1 MSSVTPVPPAGP
13 ADAAVGATILVVD
26 DSPVNLRLVVRT
38 LEGRGYRLLA
48 AKNGRAA
55 LDIARRVHPDLILLD
70 VMMPELDGFEVCR
83 ALKSDPS
90 TRDAIVVFLSALGE
104 VTDKV
109 TGLELGASDYIT
121 KPIQPEE
128 VIARVAN
135 HVARQQLEREVRRSR
150 DRLERELAS
159 AGAMQRRILPAA
171 LPSGMGATFAAY
183 YRTSLYA
190 GGDYYDVFPLPD
202 GQFGVIV
209 ADVSGHGAPSAIVM
223 AMIRA
228 AVHAFP
234 GFACD
239 PAEMLRYLNRH
250 FEFLWESPMFATALS
265 ALIDPRDRSVTI
277 ACAGHPPPLLLRGR
291 QVTVLPVDA
300 TMPVLMMDLPKVPD
314 VRHALQGGDRLLVL
328 HRWRDRAVESRRR
341 HVRSPTPRR
350 RVRAH
355 GRTRAGRSGAR
366 PRRRSRH
373 VCRRA
378 RARRRPDAVA
388 DCDRGAGESVK
399 SDFTP
404 SSISLSRRSRR

>member
-1 MSSVTPVPPAGP
+1 MTFTASVAEPVS
-13 ADAAVGATILVVD
+13 GATILVVD

-55 LDIARRVHPDLILLD
+55 LDIAHRVRPDLILLD
-70 VMMPELDGFEVCR
+70 VMMPEMDGFEVCR
-83 ALKSDPS
+83 ALKSDPD
-90 TRDAIVVFLSALGE
+90 TRDAIVVFLSALGD

-159 AGAMQRRILPAA
+159 AGEMQRRILPST
-171 LPSGMGATFAAY
+171 LPSGHGATFAAY

-190 GGDYYDVFPLPD
+190 GGDYYDVFSLPEE
-202 GQFGVIV
+202 QFGVVV
-209 ADVSGHGAPSAIVM
+209 ADVSGHGAPAAIVM

-239 PAEMLRYLNRH
+239 PSELLRYLNRH
-250 FEFLWESPMFATALS
+250 FQFLWESPMFATALS
-265 ALIDPRDRSVTI
+265 ALVDTRDCSLTI
-277 ACAGHPPPLLLRGR
+277 ACAGHPPPLLLRDGR
-291 QVTVLPVDA
+291 VTPLEVNS
-300 TMPVLMMDLPKVPD
+300 TMPVLMMELTTVPET
-314 VRHALQGGDRLLVL
+314 RHALQRGDRVLFYTDGVTERHDPNDEMYDLPRLVDAL
-328 HRWRDRAVESRRR
+328 E
-341 HVRSPTPRR
+341 
-350 RVRAH
+350 
-355 GRTRAGRSGAR
+355 RTSDLR
-366 PRRRSRH
+366 PNEQIAAI
-373 VCRRA
+373 VQ
-378 RARRRPDAVA
+378 DV
-388 DCDRGAGESVK
+388 DVFAGEREP
-399 SDFTP
+399 DDDQTLLL
-404 SSISLSRRSRR
+404 IAIER

>member
-1 MSSVTPVPPAGP
+1 MPLPPGSP
-13 ADAAVGATILVVD
+13 PLHTTSATILVVD

-83 ALKSDPS
+83 ALKGDPD

-159 AGAMQRRILPAA
+159 AGAMQRRILPVA
-171 LPSGMGATFAAY
+171 LPKGMGATFAAY

-190 GGDYYDVFPLPD
+190 GGDYYDVFALPD

-239 PAEMLRYLNRH
+239 PAEMIRYLNRH

-265 ALIDPRDRSVTI
+265 ALVDPRELSVTI
-277 ACAGHPPPLLLRGR
+277 ACAGHPPPLLLRDGR
-291 QVTVLPVDA
+291 VSVLGVDA
-300 TMPVLMMDLPKVPD
+300 TMPILMMELTRVPD
-314 VRHALQGGDRLLVL
+314 VRHPLHKGDRLLFYTDGVTERTDTTDDMFEL
-328 HRWRDRAVESRRR
+328 PRLIAALE
-341 HVRSPTPRR
+341 RSASLAPADQ
-350 RVRAH
+350 VQAI
-355 GRTRAGRSGAR
+355 
-366 PRRRSRH
+366 
-373 VCRRA
+373 
-378 RARRRPDAVA
+378 VA
-388 DCDRGAGESVK
+388 DLDAFAGDHEPDDDQTLLLIAIEEDVK
-399 SDFTP
+399 SEA
-404 SSISLSRRSRR
+404 

>member
-1 MSSVTPVPPAGP
+1 MTVPLPGG
-13 ADAAVGATILVVD
+13 DRSAATGATILVVD

-55 LDIARRVHPDLILLD
+55 LEIARRARPDLILLD
-70 VMMPELDGFEVCR
+70 IMMPEMDGFEVCR

-90 TRDAIVVFLSALGE
+90 TRDSIVLFLSALGE

-150 DRLERELAS
+150 DFLQRELAS
-159 AGAMQRRILPAA
+159 AGAMQRGILPAA
-171 LPSGMGATFAAY
+171 LPSGNGATFSAY

-190 GGDYYDVFPLPD
+190 GGDYYDVLRLPD

-209 ADVSGHGAPSAIVM
+209 ADVSGHGAPAAIVM

-239 PAEMLRYLNRH
+239 PAEMVRYLNRH
-250 FEFLWESPMFATALS
+250 FEFMWESPMFATALC
-265 ALIDPRDRSVTI
+265 ALVDPVDRSVTI
-277 ACAGHPPPLLLRGR
+277 ACAGHPPPLLLCGG
-291 QVTVLPVDA
+291 TVRPFPVQA
-300 TMPVLMMDLPKVPD
+300 TMPVLMMDLPSVPE
-314 VRHALQGGDRLLVL
+314 VRQVLQPGDRLLFYTDGVTERHDPGDDMYDLPRLMATLERTAGQPPDEQVQSIVKDLDAFGGDREPDDDQTLLLMVL
-328 HRWRDRAVESRRR
+328 D
-341 HVRSPTPRR
+341 
-350 RVRAH
+350 
-355 GRTRAGRSGAR
+355 
-366 PRRRSRH
+366 
-373 VCRRA
+373 
-378 RARRRPDAVA
+378 
-388 DCDRGAGESVK
+388 
-399 SDFTP
+399 
-404 SSISLSRRSRR
+404 

>member
-1 MSSVTPVPPAGP
+1 MTMAFTVSEPTV
-13 ADAAVGATILVVD
+13 AAGATILVVD

-55 LDIARRVHPDLILLD
+55 LDIARRVRPDLILLD
-70 VMMPELDGFEVCR
+70 IMMPEMDGFEVCR
-83 ALKSDPS
+83 ALKADPL

-121 KPIQPEE
+121 KPIQAEE

-150 DRLERELAS
+150 DRLQKELAS
-159 AGAMQRRILPAA
+159 AGAMQRGILPAT
-171 LPSGMGATFAAY
+171 LPSGDGATFSAY

-190 GGDYYDVFPLPD
+190 GGDYYDVLRLPD

-239 PAEMLRYLNRH
+239 PAEMVRYLNRH
-250 FEFLWESPMFATALS
+250 FEFLWESPMFATALV
-265 ALIDPRDRSVTI
+265 ALVDPRDRSVTL
-277 ACAGHPPPLLLRGR
+277 ACAGHPPPLLMSGGR
-291 QVTVLPVDA
+291 VRPLPVNA
-300 TMPVLMMDLPKVPD
+300 TMPVLMMDLRSVPE
-314 VRHALQGGDRLLVL
+314 VRHVLDAGDRLLFYTDGVTERHDPQDDMYDL
-328 HRWRDRAVESRRR
+328 PRLEASFERTSGLSPDDQVTSIVRDLDAFGGDRE
-341 HVRSPTPRR
+341 
-350 RVRAH
+350 
-355 GRTRAGRSGAR
+355 
-366 PRRRSRH
+366 
-373 VCRRA
+373 
-378 RARRRPDAVA
+378 PDDDQTLLLMAI
-388 DCDRGAGESVK
+388 D
-399 SDFTP
+399 
-404 SSISLSRRSRR
+404 

>member
-1 MSSVTPVPPAGP
+1 MASVIPASPENP
-13 ADAAVGATILVVD
+13 APQTAAAATILVVD

-55 LDIARRVHPDLILLD
+55 LDIARRVRPDLILLD

-83 ALKSDPS
+83 ALKSDPD

-150 DRLERELAS
+150 DRLQRELTS
-159 AGAMQRRILPAA
+159 AGAMQRRLLPAA

-183 YRTSLYA
+183 YRTSLFA

-239 PAEMLRYLNRH
+239 PAEMIRYLNRH
-250 FEFLWESPMFATALS
+250 FEFLWESPMFATALA
-265 ALIDPRDRSVTI
+265 ALVDPRERSVTV
-277 ACAGHPPPLLLRGR
+277 ACAGHPPPLLLRDGR
-291 QVTVLPVDA
+291 ATVLGVEA
-300 TMPVLMMDLPKVPD
+300 TMPVLMMELTRVPD
-314 VRHALQGGDRLLVL
+314 VRHALQAGDRLLFYTDGVTE
-328 HRWRDRAVESRRR
+328 RMDARDDMFELPRLISSLE
-341 HVRSPTPRR
+341 RSASLAAADQ
-350 RVRAH
+350 VQAI
-355 GRTRAGRSGAR
+355 
-366 PRRRSRH
+366 
-373 VCRRA
+373 
-378 RARRRPDAVA
+378 VA
-388 DCDRGAGESVK
+388 DLDAFAGEHEPDDDQTLLLIAIEKV
-399 SDFTP
+399 
-404 SSISLSRRSRR
+404 

>member
-1 MSSVTPVPPAGP
+1 MTMAFTVSEPTV
-13 ADAAVGATILVVD
+13 AAGATILVVD

-55 LDIARRVHPDLILLD
+55 LDIARRVRPDLILLD
-70 VMMPELDGFEVCR
+70 IMMPEMDGFEVCR
-83 ALKSDPS
+83 ALKADPL

-121 KPIQPEE
+121 KPIQAEE

-150 DRLERELAS
+150 DRLQKELAS
-159 AGAMQRRILPAA
+159 AGAMQRGILPAT
-171 LPSGMGATFAAY
+171 LPSGDGATFSAY

-190 GGDYYDVFPLPD
+190 GGDYYDVLRLPD

-239 PAEMLRYLNRH
+239 PAEMVRYLNRH
-250 FEFLWESPMFATALS
+250 FEFLWESPMFATALV
-265 ALIDPRDRSVTI
+265 ALVDPRDRSVTL
-277 ACAGHPPPLLLRGR
+277 ACAGHPPPLLMSGGR
-291 QVTVLPVDA
+291 VRPLPVNA
-300 TMPVLMMDLPKVPD
+300 TMPVLMMDLRSVPE
-314 VRHALQGGDRLLVL
+314 VRHVLDAGDRLLFYTDGVTERHDPQDDMYDL
-328 HRWRDRAVESRRR
+328 PRLEASFERTSGLSPDDQVTSIVRELDAFGGDRE
-341 HVRSPTPRR
+341 
-350 RVRAH
+350 
-355 GRTRAGRSGAR
+355 
-366 PRRRSRH
+366 
-373 VCRRA
+373 
-378 RARRRPDAVA
+378 PDDDQTLLLMAI
-388 DCDRGAGESVK
+388 D
-399 SDFTP
+399 
-404 SSISLSRRSRR
+404 

>member
-1 MSSVTPVPPAGP
+1 MPLPPGSP
-13 ADAAVGATILVVD
+13 PLQTTSATILVVD

-83 ALKSDPS
+83 ALKGDPG

-159 AGAMQRRILPAA
+159 AGEMQRRILPAA
-171 LPSGMGATFAAY
+171 LPKGMGATFAAY

-190 GGDYYDVFPLPD
+190 GGDYYDVFALPD

-239 PAEMLRYLNRH
+239 PAEMIRYLNRH

-265 ALIDPRDRSVTI
+265 ALVDPREPSVTI
-277 ACAGHPPPLLLRGR
+277 ACAGHPPPLLLRDGR
-291 QVTVLPVDA
+291 VSVLGVDA
-300 TMPVLMMDLPKVPD
+300 TMPILLMELTRVPD
-314 VRHALQGGDRLLVL
+314 VRHPLHQGDRLLFYTDGVTERTDTTDDMFEL
-328 HRWRDRAVESRRR
+328 PRLIEALE
-341 HVRSPTPRR
+341 RSASLAPADQ
-350 RVRAH
+350 VQAI
-355 GRTRAGRSGAR
+355 
-366 PRRRSRH
+366 
-373 VCRRA
+373 
-378 RARRRPDAVA
+378 VA
-388 DCDRGAGESVK
+388 DLDAFAGDHEPDDDQTLLLIAIEEDSK
-399 SDFTP
+399 SEA
-404 SSISLSRRSRR
+404 

>member
-1 MSSVTPVPPAGP
+1 VDPDQTMNPLPSAMPGGSPPA
-13 ADAAVGATILVVD
+13 AGATVLVVD

-55 LDIARRVHPDLILLD
+55 LDIARRVRPDLILLD

-190 GGDYYDVFPLPD
+190 GGDYYDVFALPD

-265 ALIDPRDRSVTI
+265 ALVDPRERSVTI
-277 ACAGHPPPLLLRGR
+277 ACAGHPPPLLQRGGR
-291 QVTVLPVDA
+291 VSVLPVDA
-300 TMPVLMMDLPKVPD
+300 TMPVLMMDLPRIPD
-314 VRHALQGGDRLLVL
+314 VRHALQSGDRLLFYTDGVTE
-328 HRWRDRAVESRRR
+328 RPN
-341 HVRSPTPRR
+341 RSDDLYDLPRLTASFER
-350 RVRAH
+350 S
-355 GRTRAGRSGAR
+355 AGMPPADQVGAL
-366 PRRRSRH
+366 
-373 VCRRA
+373 
-378 RARRRPDAVA
+378 VA
-388 DCDRGAGESVK
+388 DLDAFAAEREPDDDQTLLLIAIE
-399 SDFTP
+399 
-404 SSISLSRRSRR
+404 

>member
-1 MSSVTPVPPAGP
+1 MSDATSTAVRVLPPVA
-13 ADAAVGATILVVD
+13 GATILVVD

-55 LDIARRVHPDLILLD
+55 LDIARRVRPDLILLD
-70 VMMPELDGFEVCR
+70 VMMPEVDGFEVCR
-83 ALKSDPS
+83 ALKADPA

-135 HVARQQLEREVRRSR
+135 HVARQQLEREVRQSR

-159 AGAMQRRILPAA
+159 AGEMQRRLLPSA

-190 GGDYYDVFPLPD
+190 GGDYYDVFALPD

-209 ADVSGHGAPSAIVM
+209 ADVSGHGAQSAIVM
-223 AMIRA
+223 SMIRA

-265 ALIDPRDRSVTI
+265 ALIDPRERTVTV
-277 ACAGHPPPLLLRGR
+277 ACAGHPHPLLLRGGR
-291 QVTVLPVDA
+291 VSVLPVDA
-300 TMPVLMMDLPKVPD
+300 TMPILMMELLKVPD
-314 VRHALQGGDRLLVL
+314 VSNPLQSGDRILFYTDGVTERHDAGDDMYDLPRLVEAFERSASL
-328 HRWRDRAVESRRR
+328 PPAEQIQAV
-341 HVRSPTPRR
+341 
-350 RVRAH
+350 
-355 GRTRAGRSGAR
+355 
-366 PRRRSRH
+366 
-373 VCRRA
+373 
-378 RARRRPDAVA
+378 VA
-388 DCDRGAGESVK
+388 DVDAFAADREPDDDQTLLLIAME
-399 SDFTP
+399 
-404 SSISLSRRSRR
+404 

>member
-1 MSSVTPVPPAGP
+1 MSGVTPVPPAGP

-314 VRHALQGGDRLLVL
+314 VRHALQGGDRLLFYTDGVTERSNPADDMFDLPRLVAALERTAERTPADQVL
-328 HRWRDRAVESRRR
+328 ALVEELD
-341 HVRSPTPRR
+341 TF
-350 RVRAH
+350 
-355 GRTRAGRSGAR
+355 
-366 PRRRSRH
+366 
-373 VCRRA
+373 
-378 RARRRPDAVA
+378 
-388 DCDRGAGESVK
+388 AGEREPDDDQTLLLIAIEEQGTV
-399 SDFTP
+399 
-404 SSISLSRRSRR
+404 

>member
-1 MSSVTPVPPAGP
+1 MTMAFTVSEPTV
-13 ADAAVGATILVVD
+13 AAGATILVVD

-55 LDIARRVHPDLILLD
+55 LDIARRVRPDLILLD
-70 VMMPELDGFEVCR
+70 IMMPEMDGFEVCR
-83 ALKSDPS
+83 ALKADPL

-121 KPIQPEE
+121 KPIQAEE

-150 DRLERELAS
+150 DRLQKELAS
-159 AGAMQRRILPAA
+159 AGAMQRGILPAT
-171 LPSGMGATFAAY
+171 LPSGDGATFSAY

-190 GGDYYDVFPLPD
+190 GGDYYDVLRLPD

-239 PAEMLRYLNRH
+239 PAEMVRYLNRH
-250 FEFLWESPMFATALS
+250 FEFLWESPMFATALV
-265 ALIDPRDRSVTI
+265 ALVDPRDRSVTL
-277 ACAGHPPPLLLRGR
+277 ACAGHPPPLLMSGGR
-291 QVTVLPVDA
+291 VRPLPVNA
-300 TMPVLMMDLPKVPD
+300 TMPVLMMDLRAVPE
-314 VRHALQGGDRLLVL
+314 VRHVLDAGDRLLFYTDGVTERHDPQDDMYDL
-328 HRWRDRAVESRRR
+328 PRLEASFERTSGLSPDDQVTSIVRDLDAFGGDRE
-341 HVRSPTPRR
+341 
-350 RVRAH
+350 
-355 GRTRAGRSGAR
+355 
-366 PRRRSRH
+366 
-373 VCRRA
+373 
-378 RARRRPDAVA
+378 PDDDQTLLLMAI
-388 DCDRGAGESVK
+388 D
-399 SDFTP
+399 
-404 SSISLSRRSRR
+404 

>member
-1 MSSVTPVPPAGP
+1 MTMALTVSEPTV
-13 ADAAVGATILVVD
+13 AAGATILVVD

-55 LDIARRVHPDLILLD
+55 LDIARRVRPDLILLD
-70 VMMPELDGFEVCR
+70 IMMPEMDGFEVCR
-83 ALKSDPS
+83 ALKADPL

-121 KPIQPEE
+121 KPIQAEE

-150 DRLERELAS
+150 DRLQKELAS
-159 AGAMQRRILPAA
+159 AGAMQRGILPAT
-171 LPSGMGATFAAY
+171 LPSGDGATFSAY

-190 GGDYYDVFPLPD
+190 GGDYYDVLRLPD

-239 PAEMLRYLNRH
+239 PAEMVRYLNRH
-250 FEFLWESPMFATALS
+250 FEFLWESPMFATALV
-265 ALIDPRDRSVTI
+265 ALVDPRDRSVTL
-277 ACAGHPPPLLLRGR
+277 ACAGHPPPLLMSGGR
-291 QVTVLPVDA
+291 VRPLPVNA
-300 TMPVLMMDLPKVPD
+300 TMPVLMMDLRAVPE
-314 VRHALQGGDRLLVL
+314 VRHVLDAGDRLLFYTDGVTERHDPQDDMYDL
-328 HRWRDRAVESRRR
+328 PRLEASFERTSGLSPDDQVTSIVRDLDAFGGDRE
-341 HVRSPTPRR
+341 
-350 RVRAH
+350 
-355 GRTRAGRSGAR
+355 
-366 PRRRSRH
+366 
-373 VCRRA
+373 
-378 RARRRPDAVA
+378 PDDDQTLLLMAI
-388 DCDRGAGESVK
+388 D
-399 SDFTP
+399 
-404 SSISLSRRSRR
+404 

>member
-1 MSSVTPVPPAGP
+1 MASVMPLPPGSPPVHTTS
-13 ADAAVGATILVVD
+13 ATILVVD

-83 ALKSDPS
+83 ALKGDPD

-159 AGAMQRRILPAA
+159 AGAMQRRILPVA
-171 LPSGMGATFAAY
+171 LPKGMGATFAAY

-190 GGDYYDVFPLPD
+190 GGDYYDVFALPD

-239 PAEMLRYLNRH
+239 PAEMIRYLNRH

-265 ALIDPRDRSVTI
+265 ALVDPRELSVTI
-277 ACAGHPPPLLLRGR
+277 ACAGHPPPLLLRDGR
-291 QVTVLPVDA
+291 VRVLGVDA
-300 TMPVLMMDLPKVPD
+300 TMPILMMELTRVPD
-314 VRHALQGGDRLLVL
+314 VRHPLQKGDRLLFYTDGVTERTDTTDDMFEL
-328 HRWRDRAVESRRR
+328 PRLIAAFE
-341 HVRSPTPRR
+341 RSASLAPADQ
-350 RVRAH
+350 VQAI
-355 GRTRAGRSGAR
+355 
-366 PRRRSRH
+366 
-373 VCRRA
+373 
-378 RARRRPDAVA
+378 VA
-388 DCDRGAGESVK
+388 DLDAFAGDHEPDDDQTLLLIAIEEDVK
-399 SDFTP
+399 SEA
-404 SSISLSRRSRR
+404 

>member
-1 MSSVTPVPPAGP
+1 MESTTKMVVKSSGAETPS
-13 ADAAVGATILVVD
+13 GATILVVD

-48 AKNGRAA
+48 AKSGRAA
-55 LDIARRVHPDLILLD
+55 LDIARQVHPDLILLD
-70 VMMPELDGFEVCR
+70 VMMPEMDGFEVCR
-83 ALKSDPS
+83 TLKADPS

-121 KPIQPEE
+121 KPIQAEE
-128 VIARVAN
+128 VVARVAN

-159 AGAMQRRILPAA
+159 AGAMQRRILPAT
-171 LPSGMGATFAAY
+171 LPSGHGAAFAAY

-190 GGDYYDVFPLPD
+190 GGDYYDVIALPD

-239 PAEMLRYLNRH
+239 PSEMVRYLNRH
-250 FEFLWESPMFATALS
+250 FAFLWESPMFATALS
-265 ALIDPRDRSVTI
+265 ALVDPRDRSITI
-277 ACAGHPPPLLLRGR
+277 ACAGHPPPLLLRAGR
-291 QVTVLPVDA
+291 VRPVDVDA
-300 TMPVLMMDLPKVPD
+300 TMPVLMMDLPSVPE
-314 VRHALQGGDRLLVL
+314 VRHALQAGDRVL
-328 HRWRDRAVESRRR
+328 FYTDGVTERYDPHDDMYDLPRLTQALEHTASL
-341 HVRSPTPRR
+341 TPDQQ
-350 RVRAH
+350 VRAIVD
-355 GRTRAGRSGAR
+355 GLDAFAG
-366 PRRRSRH
+366 
-373 VCRRA
+373 
-378 RARRRPDAVA
+378 
-388 DCDRGAGESVK
+388 DREPEDDQTLLLMAIE
-399 SDFTP
+399 
-404 SSISLSRRSRR
+404 